1 MAVSDSL
8 TGAVEFAR
16 QKPAV
21 AAGIAALV
29 MGGGAF
35 ALIRAR
41 KGAGAP
47 GTASMIYGAVG
58 DSSKFPADGYPAVI
72 VTQPGATAPDP
83 KPISEPSKTPA
94 KPSKPAKTGGK
105 PGDILSQKGM
115 PFYCPSGSI
124 LTWEKGGT
132 GNKVCQRK
140 DGVQFAVRPR

>member
-8 TGAVEFAR
+8 AGAVEFAR

-21 AAGIAALV
+21 AAGIAVLV
-29 MGGGAF
+29 MGGGAL
-35 ALIRAR
+35 ALLRSR
-41 KGAGAP
+41 KGTGAT

-72 VTQPGATAPDP
+72 VTQPGATAPTP
-83 KPISEPSKTPA
+83 KPITEPGKTPA
-94 KPSKPAKTGGK
+94 KPGRPAKTGGK
-105 PGDILSQKGM
+105 PGDVLNQKGM
-115 PFYCPSGSI
+115 PFFCPPGSF